1 MNNNLEIVNVSRETF
16 QEIEWYNMKY
26 LPFYKEYVRQILWWN
41 AKINL
46 VSRNQSE
53 QSIQE
58 HIRHSLVP
66 CITETFW
73 KARTIVD
80 AGTGSGLPGIPLSY
94 LHDDAVFHLVDINMK
109 KVTAVK
115 QMLYNLKPPATDVH
129 CADVATFVPPLKEKL
144 VMVSKHAF
152 KLDELL
158 IKEFPVKYDGF
169 LFLKGND
176 YQSELNDE
184 IFDKFTVRAYNLQ
197 SGTDIPFYKQKYL
210 LEILPKE

>member
-1 MNNNLEIVNVSRETF
+1 MNKNVEVVNVSRETF

-26 LPFYKEYVRQILWWN
+26 LAHYREYIRQILWWN

-46 VSRNQSE
+46 VSRSQSE
-53 QSIQE
+53 QALQE
-58 HIRHSLVP
+58 HVRHSLAP

-94 LHDDAVFHLVDINMK
+94 LHDDAFFHLVDINMK

-115 QMLYNLKPPATDVH
+115 QILYNLKTTSVDVH
-129 CADVATFVPPLKEKL
+129 CAEIEKFVPQHQNKI

-152 KLDELL
+152 KLNELL
-158 IKEFPVKYDGF
+158 KNDFPVKYDGF

-176 YQSELNDE
+176 FNDE
-184 IFDKFTVRAYNLQ
+184 LDDKLLEKYSVKAYNLQ
-197 SGTDIPFYKQKYL
+197 SGTGIPFYKQKYL
-210 LEILPKE
+210 LEILPK

>member
-1 MNNNLEIVNVSRETF
+1 MNKKIEIVNVSRETF
-16 QEIEWYNMKY
+16 QEVEWYNMKY
-26 LPFYKEYVRQILWWN
+26 LPHFKEYVLQILWWN

-94 LHDDAVFHLVDINMK
+94 LNDDAIFHLVDINMK
-109 KVTAVK
+109 KATAVK
-115 QMLYNLKPPATDVH
+115 QMVYNLKSQSTEVH
-129 CADVATFVPPLKEKL
+129 CADIETFIPQHQEK
-144 VMVSKHAF
+144 VIMVSKHAF
-152 KLDELL
+152 KLNELL
-158 IKEFPVKYDGF
+158 CKDFPVKYDGF

-176 YQSELNDE
+176 YQTELNDE
-184 IFDKFTVRAYNLQ
+184 IFDKFNVRAYNLQ
-197 SGTDIPFYKQKYL
+197 SGTEIPFYRQKYL
-210 LEILPKE
+210 LEILSK